1 MKEKLH
7 LAFVA
12 RPRPRATRAP
22 LAAILFVRCIA
33 MTLQIHLKS
42 TERQFPLLASD
53 MSHVFHVSHFEMAQ
67 EGTLM

>member
-1 MKEKLH
+1 
-7 LAFVA
+7 
-12 RPRPRATRAP
+12 
-22 LAAILFVRCIA
+22 

-67 EGTLM
+67 EATHVPCQLNDPQLNDDRFLERNYQTIHMT

>member
-12 RPRPRATRAP
+12 RPRPGPVPP